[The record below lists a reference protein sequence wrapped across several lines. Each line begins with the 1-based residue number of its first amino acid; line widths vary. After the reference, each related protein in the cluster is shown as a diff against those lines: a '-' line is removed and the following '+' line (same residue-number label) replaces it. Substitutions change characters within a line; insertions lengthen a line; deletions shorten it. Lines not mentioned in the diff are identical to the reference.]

1 MVNILVLIYFGWHR
15 RGHKMKINLK
25 RFQTVN
31 PEIRLI
37 LVIYERV
44 WNQLLHQILRMLFQ
58 EKYFLRLYSID
69 QTVNLEIWANL
80 IFNKNVLL
88 HHILCINF

>member
-15 RGHKMKINLK
+15 LGHKMKTNLK
-25 RFQTVN
+25 TFQTVN

-37 LVIYERV
+37 LIIYKRV
-44 WNQLLHQILRMLFQ
+44 WNQLLHQILCMLFQ

-69 QTVNLEIWANL
+69 QTVNLEI
-80 IFNKNVLL
+80 
-88 HHILCINF
+88 